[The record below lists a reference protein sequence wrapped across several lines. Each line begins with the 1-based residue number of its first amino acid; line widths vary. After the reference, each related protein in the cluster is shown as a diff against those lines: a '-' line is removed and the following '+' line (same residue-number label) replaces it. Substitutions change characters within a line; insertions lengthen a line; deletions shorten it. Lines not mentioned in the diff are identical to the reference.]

1 MDKPLSVFFTAII
14 ASFLFV
20 NSAFA
25 SKSSEENPVI
35 ASISKFK
42 VTQKEADNA
51 AKAIGIPN
59 FETLPIESKKVI
71 AIRLLNDKILE
82 NKAKNEELD
91 ESLEVQTQIRSILV
105 REYLKKHFGSLEEL
119 AKKKYDDAVLTLKDK
134 KIYTIS
140 HILVKEK
147 SEASKLYKA
156 ITSSKN
162 WKPEFKKLA
171 KEKSI
176 DTATAKNGGFVGSL
190 SEIKLPEE
198 FVKHIKG
205 KKINTLIKPFQT
217 NLGYH
222 IVTLEKVAPMH
233 IEPYESV
240 KNAFIGQVFQAETER
255 LAKVNLKDKEVKF
268 AF

>member
-1 MDKPLSVFFTAII
+1 M
-14 ASFLFV
+14 
-20 NSAFA
+20 
-25 SKSSEENPVI
+25 
-35 ASISKFK
+35 
-42 VTQKEADNA
+42 
-51 AKAIGIPN
+51 
-59 FETLPIESKKVI
+59 
-71 AIRLLNDKILE
+71 
-82 NKAKNEELD
+82 
-91 ESLEVQTQIRSILV
+91 
-105 REYLKKHFGSLEEL
+105 
-119 AKKKYDDAVLTLKDK
+119 
-134 KIYTIS
+134 
-140 HILVKEK
+140 VKEK